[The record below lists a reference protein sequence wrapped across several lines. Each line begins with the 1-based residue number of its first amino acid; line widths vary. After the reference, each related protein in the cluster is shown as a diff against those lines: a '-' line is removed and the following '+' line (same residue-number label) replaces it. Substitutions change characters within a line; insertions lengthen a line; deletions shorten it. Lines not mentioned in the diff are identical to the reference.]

1 MFNDFLQ
8 SNGLQKLGQIVT
20 KQWNKYYSKT
30 PPGKRGRKPKQN
42 TVAVTKD
49 EIKEM
54 VSEVITRVL

>member
-8 SNGLQKLGQIVT
+8 ANGLQKLGQIVT

-30 PPGKRGRKPKQN
+30 EHGKRGRKPKQKTF
-42 TVAVTKD
+42 TVTED

-54 VSEVITRVL
+54 VYETLKRVL